1 MSQLSES
8 FSCLQ
13 IIETRLKKL
22 VMRIHRSNN
31 QLVIDVK

>member
-13 IIETRLKKL
+13 IIETRFKKL